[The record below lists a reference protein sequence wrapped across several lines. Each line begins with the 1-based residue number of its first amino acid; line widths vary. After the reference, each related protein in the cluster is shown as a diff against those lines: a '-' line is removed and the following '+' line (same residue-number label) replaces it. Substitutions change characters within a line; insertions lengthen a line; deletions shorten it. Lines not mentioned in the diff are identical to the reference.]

1 MNRNINVYHAQPDSN
16 DNQVNQSIISDKNSS
31 YNGSNKGPLLN
42 QNHIQTQIS
51 KNQHQFL
58 AQLNYLVMQ
67 KKLNSY
73 HINTEKLMD
82 VSQMNQNS
90 QKNLAN
96 YQVNQGEQ
104 SVSNLIEYAHF

>member
-1 MNRNINVYHAQPDSN
+1 
-16 DNQVNQSIISDKNSS
+16 
-31 YNGSNKGPLLN
+31 
-42 QNHIQTQIS
+42 
-51 KNQHQFL
+51 
-58 AQLNYLVMQ
+58 MQ

-96 YQVNQGEQ
+96 YQVNQGEK